1 MAGESNADVYASF
14 GVNSAV
20 LTGSTPEEHQENMLA
35 LDVAARDGDDA
46 IELNT
51 NSDDPYG
58 SDVDPFGEP
67 EEGRMQGR
75 MQVRISADGSDE
87 QEGEEGQ
94 GDEEQ
99 QGDEESQPE
108 EVTDDGEHEE
118 FKPIGETPAD
128 INEASQ
134 QLEEHEAGFNDMV
147 ATAIERGLS
156 QDAVTR
162 IQQEYQN
169 EDSLS
174 DESYRQLAE
183 AGYSKAFVDAYIRG
197 QEALVNQYVEKVMDF
212 VGGRERFQQVYSHM
226 QTNNPE
232 GAEALIKAFES
243 RDVATMKTILNL
255 AGQSRDKTFGKKA
268 ERSIAKRATP
278 AKPAPRKAVGF
289 ESQAEMI
296 KAMSDP
302 RYRTDS
308 KYRREVEQ
316 KVIDSTF

>member
-51 NSDDPYG
+51 NNDDPYG
-58 SDVDPFGEP
+58 SDVDPFGEQD
-67 EEGRMQGR
+67 EGR

-87 QEGEEGQ
+87 TEGDEP
-94 GDEEQ
+94 DSEEQ
-99 QGDEESQPE
+99 QDDPENQSE
-108 EVTDDGEHEE
+108 EVTTEGEDEE

-174 DESYRQLAE
+174 EESYRELAE

-212 VGGRERFQQVYSHM
+212 VGGRERFQQVYGHM
-226 QTNNPE
+226 KTNNPE

-268 ERSIAKRATP
+268 ERTITKRATP
-278 AKPAPRKAVGF
+278 AKPAARKAEGF

-316 KVIDSTF
+316 KVIDSKF

>member
-67 EEGRMQGR
+67 EEGRMQ
-75 MQVRISADGSDE
+75 VRISADGSDE
-87 QEGEEGQ
+87 QDG
-94 GDEEQ
+94 EEQ
-99 QGDEESQPE
+99 QGDEGSQPE
-108 EVTDDGEHEE
+108 EVTDEDEPEE

-174 DESYRQLAE
+174 DESYRELAE

-278 AKPAPRKAVGF
+278 AKPAPRKVVGF

>member
-58 SDVDPFGEP
+58 SDVDPFGEQD
-67 EEGRMQGR
+67 EGR

-87 QEGEEGQ
+87 P
-94 GDEEQ
+94 DSEEQ
-99 QGDEESQPE
+99 QGDTEESQSE
-108 EVTDDGEHEE
+108 EVTEGEPEE

-174 DESYRQLAE
+174 DESYRELAE

-212 VGGRERFQQVYSHM
+212 VGGRERFQQVYGHM
-226 QTNNPE
+226 KTNNPE

-278 AKPAPRKAVGF
+278 AKPVARKAEGF

-302 RYRTDS
+302 RYRSDS

-316 KVIDSTF
+316 KVIDSKF

>member
-20 LTGSTPEEHQENMLA
+20 MTGSTPEEHQENMLA

-67 EEGRMQGR
+67 EEGRMQ
-75 MQVRISADGSDE
+75 VRISADGDDPEEST
-87 QEGEEGQ
+87 EGEEVE
-94 GDEEQ
+94 EEQ
-99 QGDEESQPE
+99 QGDTEESQLE
-108 EVTDDGEHEE
+108 EVTEGEPEE

-174 DESYRQLAE
+174 DESYKELAD

-197 QEALVNQYVEKVMDF
+197 QEALVNQYVDKVMDF
-212 VGGRERFQQVYSHM
+212 VGGRERFQQVYGHM

-268 ERSIAKRATP
+268 ERTITKRATP
-278 AKPAPRKAVGF
+278 AKPVARKAEGF

-302 RYRTDS
+302 RYRSDS

-316 KVIDSTF
+316 KVIDSKF

>member
-67 EEGRMQGR
+67 EEGRMQ
-75 MQVRISADGSDE
+75 VRISADGSDE

-94 GDEEQ
+94 GEEEQ
-99 QGDEESQPE
+99 QGDEGSQPE
-108 EVTDDGEHEE
+108 EVTDGGEPEE

-156 QDAVTR
+156 RDAVTR

-169 EDSLS
+169 EDRLS
-174 DESYRQLAE
+174 DESYKELAE

-212 VGGRERFQQVYSHM
+212 VGGRERFQQVYTHM

-278 AKPAPRKAVGF
+278 AKPVARKAEGF

-316 KVIDSTF
+316 KVIDSKF

>member
-67 EEGRMQGR
+67 EEGRMQ
-75 MQVRISADGSDE
+75 VRISADGSDE
-87 QEGEEGQ
+87 QDGEEGSK
-94 GDEEQ
+94 EEQ
-99 QGDEESQPE
+99 QGDEGSQPE
-108 EVTDDGEHEE
+108 EATDEGEPEE

-174 DESYRQLAE
+174 DESYRELAE

>member
-51 NSDDPYG
+51 DNDDPYG
-58 SDVDPFGEP
+58 SDVDPFGEQD
-67 EEGRMQGR
+67 EGR

-87 QEGEEGQ
+87 AEGDEP
-94 GDEEQ
+94 DSEEQ
-99 QGDEESQPE
+99 QDDPENQSE
-108 EVTDDGEHEE
+108 EVTTEGEDEE

-174 DESYRQLAE
+174 EESYRELAE

-212 VGGRERFQQVYSHM
+212 VGGRERFQQVYGHM
-226 QTNNPE
+226 KTNNPE

-278 AKPAPRKAVGF
+278 AKPVARKAEGF

-316 KVIDSTF
+316 KVIDSKF

>member
-67 EEGRMQGR
+67 EEGRMQ
-75 MQVRISADGSDE
+75 VRISADGDDHE
-87 QEGEEGQ
+87 EEVVEEGSE
-94 GDEEQ
+94 EEQ
-99 QGDEESQPE
+99 QGDEEGRLE
-108 EVTDDGEHEE
+108 EVTDDGEPEE

-174 DESYRQLAE
+174 DESYRELAE

-212 VGGRERFQQVYSHM
+212 VGGRERFQQVYTHM

-302 RYRTDS
+302 RYRSDS

>member
-51 NSDDPYG
+51 DNDDPYG
-58 SDVDPFGEP
+58 SDVDPFGEQD
-67 EEGRMQGR
+67 EGR
-75 MQVRISADGSDE
+75 MQVRISTDGSDE
-87 QEGEEGQ
+87 TEGNEP
-94 GDEEQ
+94 DSEEQ
-99 QGDEESQPE
+99 QDDPENQSE
-108 EVTDDGEHEE
+108 EVTTEGEDEE

-174 DESYRQLAE
+174 EESYRELAE

-212 VGGRERFQQVYSHM
+212 VGGRERFQQVYGHM
-226 QTNNPE
+226 KTNNPE

-278 AKPAPRKAVGF
+278 AKPVARKAEGF

-316 KVIDSTF
+316 KVIDSKF

>member
-14 GVNSAV
+14 GANSAV

-51 NSDDPYG
+51 NSDGPYG

-67 EEGRMQGR
+67 EEGRMQ
-75 MQVRISADGSDE
+75 VRISADGSDE
-87 QEGEEGQ
+87 QDGEEGQ

-99 QGDEESQPE
+99 QVDEEGQLE
-108 EVTDDGEHEE
+108 EVTDDGEPEE

-174 DESYRQLAE
+174 DESYRELAE

>member
-58 SDVDPFGEP
+58 SDSDPFGEP
-67 EEGRMQGR
+67 EEGR

-87 QEGEEGQ
+87 QDGEEGQ
-94 GDEEQ
+94 GEEEQ
-99 QGDEESQPE
+99 QGDDASQSE
-108 EVTDDGEHEE
+108 EVTGDDGEPEE

-174 DESYRQLAE
+174 DESYRELAE

-278 AKPAPRKAVGF
+278 AKPAPRKVVGF

>member
-35 LDVAARDGDDA
+35 LDVAARDHDDA

-67 EEGRMQGR
+67 EEGRMQ
-75 MQVRISADGSDE
+75 VRISADGDDP
-87 QEGEEGQ
+87 EEEVAEE
-94 GDEEQ
+94 EEQ

-108 EVTDDGEHEE
+108 EVTDDGEPEE

-174 DESYRQLAE
+174 DESYRELAE

>member
-58 SDVDPFGEP
+58 SDADPFGEP
-67 EEGRMQGR
+67 EEGR

-87 QEGEEGQ
+87 QEGEEGPE
-94 GDEEQ
+94 EEQ
-99 QGDEESQPE
+99 QGDEEGQLE
-108 EVTDDGEHEE
+108 EVTDNGEPEE

-169 EDSLS
+169 EDRLS
-174 DESYRQLAE
+174 DESYKELAE

-212 VGGRERFQQVYSHM
+212 VGGRERFQQVYTHM

>member
-20 LTGSTPEEHQENMLA
+20 MTGSTPEEHQENMLA

-67 EEGRMQGR
+67 EEGRMQ
-75 MQVRISADGSDE
+75 VRISADGDDPEEST
-87 QEGEEGQ
+87 EGEEAE
-94 GDEEQ
+94 EEQ
-99 QGDEESQPE
+99 QGDTEESQLE
-108 EVTDDGEHEE
+108 EVTEGEPEE

-174 DESYRQLAE
+174 DESYKELAE

-197 QEALVNQYVEKVMDF
+197 QEALVNQYVDKVMDF
-212 VGGRERFQQVYSHM
+212 VGGRERFQQVYGHM

-268 ERSIAKRATP
+268 ERTITKRATP
-278 AKPAPRKAVGF
+278 AKPVARKAEGF

-302 RYRTDS
+302 RYRSDS

-316 KVIDSTF
+316 KVIDSKF

>member
-51 NSDDPYG
+51 NSDGPYG
-58 SDVDPFGEP
+58 SDVDLFGEP
-67 EEGRMQGR
+67 EEGR

-87 QEGEEGQ
+87 QDGE
-94 GDEEQ
+94 EEQ

-108 EVTDDGEHEE
+108 EVADDGEPEE

-134 QLEEHEAGFNDMV
+134 QLEEHEAGFNDMA

-169 EDSLS
+169 EDRLS
-174 DESYRQLAE
+174 EESYRELAE

-212 VGGRERFQQVYSHM
+212 VGGRERFQQVYGHM
-226 QTNNPE
+226 KTNNPE

-278 AKPAPRKAVGF
+278 AKPVARKAEGF

-316 KVIDSTF
+316 KVIDSKF

>member
-20 LTGSTPEEHQENMLA
+20 MTGSTPEEHQENMLA

-67 EEGRMQGR
+67 EEGRMQ
-75 MQVRISADGSDE
+75 VRISADGDDPEEST
-87 QEGEEGQ
+87 EGEETE
-94 GDEEQ
+94 EEQ
-99 QGDEESQPE
+99 QGDTEESQPE
-108 EVTDDGEHEE
+108 EVTEGEPEE

-147 ATAIERGLS
+147 ATAIEHGLS

-174 DESYRQLAE
+174 DESYRELAE

-197 QEALVNQYVEKVMDF
+197 QEALVNQYVDKVMDF
-212 VGGRERFQQVYSHM
+212 VGGRERFQQVYGHM

-268 ERSIAKRATP
+268 ERTITKRATP
-278 AKPAPRKAVGF
+278 AKPVARKAEGF

-302 RYRTDS
+302 RYRSDS

-316 KVIDSTF
+316 KVIDSKF

>member
-20 LTGSTPEEHQENMLA
+20 MTGSTPEEHQENMLA

-67 EEGRMQGR
+67 EEGRMQ
-75 MQVRISADGSDE
+75 VRISADGSDE
-87 QEGEEGQ
+87 QDGEEGSE
-94 GDEEQ
+94 EEQ
-99 QGDEESQPE
+99 QGDEEGQLE
-108 EVTDDGEHEE
+108 EVTEEGEPEE

-174 DESYRQLAE
+174 DESYRELAE

-226 QTNNPE
+226 QTNDPE

>member
-51 NSDDPYG
+51 DNDDPYG
-58 SDVDPFGEP
+58 SDKDPFSEP
-67 EEGRMQGR
+67 EEGR

-108 EVTDDGEHEE
+108 EVSDDGEHEE

-174 DESYRQLAE
+174 DESYRELAE

-197 QEALVNQYVEKVMDF
+197 QEALVSQYVEKVMDF

>member
-67 EEGRMQGR
+67 EEGRMQ
-75 MQVRISADGSDE
+75 VRISADGSDE
-87 QEGEEGQ
+87 QDGEEQ
-94 GDEEQ
+94 HGDE
-99 QGDEESQPE
+99 GSQPE
-108 EVTDDGEHEE
+108 EVTEEGEPEE

-174 DESYRQLAE
+174 DESYRELAE

-316 KVIDSTF
+316 KVIDSKF

>member
-20 LTGSTPEEHQENMLA
+20 MTGSTPEEHQENMLA

-46 IELNT
+46 IELNN

-67 EEGRMQGR
+67 EEGRMQ
-75 MQVRISADGSDE
+75 VRISADGDDPEEST
-87 QEGEEGQ
+87 EGEEAE
-94 GDEEQ
+94 EEQ
-99 QGDEESQPE
+99 QGDTEESQPE
-108 EVTDDGEHEE
+108 EVTEGEPEE

-174 DESYRQLAE
+174 DESYKELAE

-197 QEALVNQYVEKVMDF
+197 QEALVNQYVDKVMDF
-212 VGGRERFQQVYSHM
+212 VGGRERFQQVYGHM

-268 ERSIAKRATP
+268 ERTITKRATP
-278 AKPAPRKAVGF
+278 AKPVARKAEGF

-302 RYRTDS
+302 RYRSDS

-316 KVIDSTF
+316 KVIDSKF

>member
-67 EEGRMQGR
+67 EEGRMQ
-75 MQVRISADGSDE
+75 VRISADGSDE
-87 QEGEEGQ
+87 QDGEEGH
-94 GDEEQ
+94 GEEEQ
-99 QGDEESQPE
+99 QGDEASQPE
-108 EVTDDGEHEE
+108 EVTDGEPEE

-174 DESYRQLAE
+174 DESYRELAE

>member
-58 SDVDPFGEP
+58 SDVDPFGEH
-67 EEGRMQGR
+67 EEGR
-75 MQVRISADGSDE
+75 MQVRISADGDDP
-87 QEGEEGQ
+87 EESAEAE
-94 GDEEQ
+94 EEQ
-99 QGDEESQPE
+99 QGDTEESQSE
-108 EVTDDGEHEE
+108 EVTEGEPEE

-174 DESYRQLAE
+174 DESYRELAE

-197 QEALVNQYVEKVMDF
+197 QEALVNQYVDKVMDF
-212 VGGRERFQQVYSHM
+212 VGGRERFQQVYGHM

-268 ERSIAKRATP
+268 ERTITKRATP
-278 AKPAPRKAVGF
+278 AKPVARKAEGF

-302 RYRTDS
+302 RYRSDS

-316 KVIDSTF
+316 KVIDSKF

>member
-58 SDVDPFGEP
+58 SDVDQFGEP
-67 EEGRMQGR
+67 EEGR
-75 MQVRISADGSDE
+75 MQVRISADGSGE

-99 QGDEESQPE
+99 QGDEGSQPD
-108 EVTDDGEHEE
+108 EVTGDDGEPEE

-174 DESYRQLAE
+174 DESYRELAE

>member
-67 EEGRMQGR
+67 EEGRMQ
-75 MQVRISADGSDE
+75 VRISADGDDPEEST
-87 QEGEEGQ
+87 EGEEVE
-94 GDEEQ
+94 EEQ
-99 QGDEESQPE
+99 QGDTEESQPE
-108 EVTDDGEHEE
+108 EVTEGEPEE

-174 DESYRQLAE
+174 DESYKELAE

-197 QEALVNQYVEKVMDF
+197 QEALVNQYVDKVMDF
-212 VGGRERFQQVYSHM
+212 VGGRERFQQVYGHM

-268 ERSIAKRATP
+268 ERTITKRATP
-278 AKPAPRKAVGF
+278 AKPVARKAEGF

-302 RYRTDS
+302 RYRSDS

-316 KVIDSTF
+316 KVIDSKF

>member
-20 LTGSTPEEHQENMLA
+20 MTGSTPEEHQENMLA

-67 EEGRMQGR
+67 EEGRMQ
-75 MQVRISADGSDE
+75 VRISADGDDPEEST
-87 QEGEEGQ
+87 EGEEAE
-94 GDEEQ
+94 EEQ
-99 QGDEESQPE
+99 QGDTEESQLE
-108 EVTDDGEHEE
+108 EVTEGEPEE

-174 DESYRQLAE
+174 DESYKELAD

-197 QEALVNQYVEKVMDF
+197 QEALVNQYVDKVMDF
-212 VGGRERFQQVYSHM
+212 VGGRERFQQVYGHM

-268 ERSIAKRATP
+268 ERTITKRATP
-278 AKPAPRKAVGF
+278 AKPVARKAEGF

-302 RYRTDS
+302 RYRSDS

-316 KVIDSTF
+316 KVIDSKF

>member
-51 NSDDPYG
+51 NNDDPYG
-58 SDVDPFGEP
+58 SDVDPFGEQD
-67 EEGRMQGR
+67 EGR
-75 MQVRISADGSDE
+75 MQVRIAADGSDDT
-87 QEGEEGQ
+87 EGDEP
-94 GDEEQ
+94 DSEEQ
-99 QGDEESQPE
+99 QDDTENQPE
-108 EVTDDGEHEE
+108 EVTDDGEPEE

-174 DESYRQLAE
+174 EESYRELAE

-212 VGGRERFQQVYSHM
+212 VGGRERFQQVYGHM
-226 QTNNPE
+226 KTNNPE

-268 ERSIAKRATP
+268 ERTITKRATP
-278 AKPAPRKAVGF
+278 AKPASRKAEGF

-316 KVIDSTF
+316 KVIDSKF

>member
-67 EEGRMQGR
+67 EEDR

-87 QEGEEGQ
+87 QEGEEGSE
-94 GDEEQ
+94 EEQ
-99 QGDEESQPE
+99 QGDEGSQPE
-108 EVTDDGEHEE
+108 EVTDEGEPEE
-118 FKPIGETPAD
+118 FKTIGETPAD

-174 DESYRQLAE
+174 DESYRELAE

>member
-67 EEGRMQGR
+67 EEGRMQ
-75 MQVRISADGSDE
+75 VRISADGDDP
-87 QEGEEGQ
+87 EEEVAEE
-94 GDEEQ
+94 EEQ
-99 QGDEESQPE
+99 QGEESQPE
-108 EVTDDGEHEE
+108 EVTDDGETEE

-174 DESYRQLAE
+174 DESYRELAE

-278 AKPAPRKAVGF
+278 AKPSPRKAVGF

>member
-51 NSDDPYG
+51 TNDDPYG
-58 SDVDPFGEP
+58 SDVDPFGEQD
-67 EEGRMQGR
+67 EGR
-75 MQVRISADGSDE
+75 MQVRIAADGSDDT
-87 QEGEEGQ
+87 EGDEP
-94 GDEEQ
+94 DSEEQ
-99 QGDEESQPE
+99 QDDTENQPE
-108 EVTDDGEHEE
+108 EVTDDGEPEE

-174 DESYRQLAE
+174 EESYRELAE

-212 VGGRERFQQVYSHM
+212 VGGRERFQQVYGHM
-226 QTNNPE
+226 KTNNPE

-268 ERSIAKRATP
+268 ERTITKRATP
-278 AKPAPRKAVGF
+278 AKPAARKAEGF

-302 RYRTDS
+302 RYRSDS

-316 KVIDSTF
+316 KVIDSKF

>member
-58 SDVDPFGEP
+58 SDVDPFGEQD
-67 EEGRMQGR
+67 EGR
-75 MQVRISADGSDE
+75 MQVRIAADGSGDTEGDE
-87 QEGEEGQ
+87 P
-94 GDEEQ
+94 DSEEQ
-99 QGDEESQPE
+99 QDDTENQSE
-108 EVTDDGEHEE
+108 EVTTEGEDEE

-174 DESYRQLAE
+174 EESYRELAE

-212 VGGRERFQQVYSHM
+212 VGGRERFQQVYGHM
-226 QTNNPE
+226 KTNNPE

-278 AKPAPRKAVGF
+278 AKPVARKTEGF

-316 KVIDSTF
+316 KVIDSKF

>member
-20 LTGSTPEEHQENMLA
+20 MTGSTPEEHQENMLA

-67 EEGRMQGR
+67 EEGRMQ
-75 MQVRISADGSDE
+75 VRISADGDDPEEST
-87 QEGEEGQ
+87 EGEEAG
-94 GDEEQ
+94 EEQ
-99 QGDEESQPE
+99 QGDTEESQPE
-108 EVTDDGEHEE
+108 EVTEGEPEE

-174 DESYRQLAE
+174 DESYKELAE

-197 QEALVNQYVEKVMDF
+197 QEALVNQYVDKVMDF
-212 VGGRERFQQVYSHM
+212 VGGRERFQQVYGHM

-268 ERSIAKRATP
+268 ERTITKRATP
-278 AKPAPRKAVGF
+278 AKPVARKAEGF

-302 RYRTDS
+302 RYRSDS

-316 KVIDSTF
+316 KVIDSKF

>member
-51 NSDDPYG
+51 NNDDPYG
-58 SDVDPFGEP
+58 SDVDPFGEQD
-67 EEGRMQGR
+67 EGR
-75 MQVRISADGSDE
+75 MQVRIAADGSDDT
-87 QEGEEGQ
+87 EGDEP
-94 GDEEQ
+94 DSEEQ
-99 QGDEESQPE
+99 QDDTENQPE
-108 EVTDDGEHEE
+108 EVTDDGEPEE

-174 DESYRQLAE
+174 DESYKELAE

-197 QEALVNQYVEKVMDF
+197 QEALVNQYVDKVMDF
-212 VGGRERFQQVYSHM
+212 VGGRERFQQVYGHM

-268 ERSIAKRATP
+268 ERTITKRATP
-278 AKPAPRKAVGF
+278 AKPVARKAEGF

-302 RYRTDS
+302 RYRSDS

-316 KVIDSTF
+316 KVIDSKF

>member
-58 SDVDPFGEP
+58 SDKDPFGEP
-67 EEGRMQGR
+67 EEGR

-87 QEGEEGQ
+87 QDGEEGQ
-94 GDEEQ
+94 GDEEGQ
-99 QGDEESQPE
+99 LE
-108 EVTDDGEHEE
+108 EVTEEGEPEE

-174 DESYRQLAE
+174 DESYRELAE